1 MKDEKAIIKVLEKS
15 KDTED
20 EEEQIYIAKKIE
32 EDSKRVQELGRKIEK
47 LYDDWID
54 KKISENNFQRILEKA
69 QEEQDLLTKQ
79 IEEMEKRVVANEV
92 DEINTH
98 KWIQLIK

>member
-1 MKDEKAIIKVLEKS
+1 MKSQKIRKMRKS
-15 KDTED
+15 KSTLP
-20 EEEQIYIAKKIE
+20 
-32 EDSKRVQELGRKIEK
+32 SRKIEK

-69 QEEQDLLTKQ
+69 QEEQDLLRNQ

>member
-1 MKDEKAIIKVLEKS
+1 MKKQSSRYLKSQKIRKMRKS
-15 KDTED
+15 KSTLP
-20 EEEQIYIAKKIE
+20 
-32 EDSKRVQELGRKIEK
+32 SRKIEK

-54 KKISENNFQRILEKA
+54 KKISEKNFQRILEKA
-69 QEEQDLLTKQ
+69 QEEQDLLRNQ

>member
-1 MKDEKAIIKVLEKS
+1 MKKQSSRYLKSQKIRKMRKS
-15 KDTED
+15 KSTLP
-20 EEEQIYIAKKIE
+20 
-32 EDSKRVQELGRKIEK
+32 SRKIEK

-54 KKISENNFQRILEKA
+54 KRISEKNFQRILEKA
-69 QEEQDLLTKQ
+69 QEEQDLLRNQ